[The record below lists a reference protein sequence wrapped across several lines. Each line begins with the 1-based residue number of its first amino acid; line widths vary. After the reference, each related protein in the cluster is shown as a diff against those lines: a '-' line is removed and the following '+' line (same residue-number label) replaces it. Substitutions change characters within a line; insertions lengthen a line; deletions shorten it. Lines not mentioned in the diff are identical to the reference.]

1 MNCRSQVTLSKDYA
15 RMHLCL
21 LVSALSLAAALH
33 GAPLLSSLLLL
44 WLQLS
49 VLWFV
54 PKHKCLFF
62 LHCPRPLLGGRGEQV
77 TGIS

>member
-21 LVSALSLAAALH
+21 LVSTLSLAAALH
-33 GAPLLSSLLLL
+33 WAPLLSLLLL
-44 WLQLS
+44 RLQLS